1 MNTYRRN
8 AVATGVLFILAT
20 VVPLLGTAILKPS
33 LGEPVDLARV
43 AANETPLFLGT
54 LLQLIGYAACPCIA
68 LALYPV
74 LRKYGEGFALGSVV
88 FRTLEATFY
97 GLGLVG
103 LLMLVTL
110 GREAATSGAA
120 DSAVF
125 THAAALLT
133 AGRVWLGFV
142 IGVLFFGIGGL
153 LYGWLLYRS
162 ALVPRW
168 LSGWGI
174 AGATLTMISGVLV
187 MFQLASPMTPI
198 HLALN
203 LPIFAQEMVLAVW
216 LIARGFSPR
225 AIAAAPAIEPSL
237 AGTGAR

>member
-1 MNTYRRN
+1 MNEYRRN
-8 AVATGVLFILAT
+8 AVATGALFILAT
-20 VVPLLGTAILKPS
+20 VAPLLGNAILKPS
-33 LGEPVDLARV
+33 LGEPVDLTRI
-43 AANETPLFLGT
+43 AANETALFVGA
-54 LLQLIGYAACPCIA
+54 LLQLVGYAACPCIA

-74 LRKYGEGFALGSVV
+74 LRRYGQGFALGSVV

-97 GLGLVG
+97 VVGVVG

-110 GREAATSGAA
+110 GRETVTSGAA
-120 DSAVF
+120 DSAFF
-125 THAAALLT
+125 TNAAALLV

-142 IGVLFFGIGGL
+142 IGVMFFGIGGL

-174 AGATLTMISGVLV
+174 VGATLTMVSGVLV
-187 MFQLASPMTPI
+187 MFQITSPMTPV
-198 HLALN
+198 HLVLN

-225 AIAAAPAIEPSL
+225 AIAAAPAIEPAL
-237 AGTGAR
+237 AGAGAR